1 MTDYIAELQTNFL
14 AALKSTPD
22 LVTELGGDQ
31 DDITEYLDEEN
42 GDVAAAIVNLTA
54 PALMLYLIE
63 IGPTGRFPGL
73 RSVTFGLVVRTK
85 RRPSAV
91 MEALR
96 QGVPTFVGATDQPLI
111 NQSIHLH
118 FHPMSPPV
126 MRRQSL
132 LVGQNAVFDYP
143 LIQTTFTSNRPE

>member
-14 AALKSTPD
+14 GALRSMPD
-22 LVTELGGDQ
+22 LVAELGDDQ
-31 DDITEYLDEEN
+31 ANITEYLDEEN
-42 GDVAAAIVNLTA
+42 GDLAATIVNLSP
-54 PALMLYLIE
+54 PALMLYLLE

-73 RSVTFGLVVRTK
+73 RSATFGMVVRTK
-85 RRPSAV
+85 RRPSGI

-111 NQSIHLH
+111 MQTIHSH
-118 FHPMSPPV
+118 FHPMSSPV